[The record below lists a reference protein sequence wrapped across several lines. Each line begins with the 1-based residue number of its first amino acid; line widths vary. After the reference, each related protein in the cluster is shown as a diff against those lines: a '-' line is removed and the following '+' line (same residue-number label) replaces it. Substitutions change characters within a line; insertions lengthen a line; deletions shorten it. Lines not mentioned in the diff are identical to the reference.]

1 MSSLE
6 SHGPAEV
13 IMSAVSV
20 VVGLIIFF
28 YLIPTQVVDPS
39 PTIPNSKTFPYV
51 LTGAFI
57 LLSCKWVYNAVIK
70 SSKQTTHSSF
80 PRSLFVGL
88 GIGMV
93 FLFIGYLLGTLGYI
107 IGGVIATSSVIMAIE
122 GERRWL
128 MSLTAGVA
136 ITVLFSMIFGK
147 LLQIELPAG
156 FLSFF

>member
-6 SHGPAEV
+6 SHGPAEI
-13 IMSAVSV
+13 IMSAASV

-57 LLSCKWVYNAVIK
+57 LLSCKWVYNAVIIN
-70 SSKQTTHSSF
+70 SKQTTHSSS

-128 MSLTAGVA
+128 MALIAGVA

-156 FLSFF
+156 VLSFF

>member
-6 SHGPAEV
+6 SHGPAEI

-57 LLSCKWVYNAVIK
+57 LLSCKWVYNAVIN
-70 SSKQTTHSSF
+70 SSKQTIHS
-80 PRSLFVGL
+80 PRNLFVGL

-93 FLFIGYLLGTLGYI
+93 FLFIGYLLGTFGYI

-128 MSLTAGVA
+128 MALIAGVA

-156 FLSFF
+156 VLSFF